1 MTILQL
7 IINVILLCIPVIGL
21 IAIGRACLCI
31 FRCLM
36 SKRKEIAVIPLFSIV
51 LMLCFI
57 GMGILV
63 LLGYGVAHSGKN
75 ALNDFV
81 VLAIVAAPNY
91 LCAFGLWRV
100 SKFLEGKLDHER
112 AKEG

>member
-1 MTILQL
+1 MTVFQL
-7 IINVILLCIPVIGL
+7 VINVILLFIPVIGL
-21 IAIGRACLCI
+21 IAMGRACLCA
-31 FRCLM
+31 FRCLI

-63 LLGYGVAHSGKN
+63 LLGYGVAHTGKN

-81 VLAIVAAPNY
+81 VLAIIAVPNY
-91 LCAFGLWRV
+91 LCACGLWRV
-100 SKFLEGKLDHER
+100 SRFSEGKLDHAI
-112 AKEG
+112 AKKS